1 MSATNLQIKEE
12 VVVVYFTDG
21 KILDSQRIEMI
32 GKELQSAVPQAIHK
46 KMVLNFRGVSFMSS
60 AMITKLVMVNKAC
73 KAQGVTLK
81 FCEVS
86 QNVMEVFK
94 ITKLN
99 KLFDIQATE
108 EKAIA
113 SFDKKGWF
121 G

>member
-1 MSATNLQIKEE
+1 MPATTTQMKGE
-12 VVVVYFTDG
+12 VLVVGFTDN

-32 GKELQSAVPQAIHK
+32 GKELQEAVPQAVHNK
-46 KMVLNFRGVSFMSS
+46 LLLNFRGVSFMSS
-60 AMITKLVMVNKAC
+60 AMITKLVMLNKTC

-86 QNVMEVFK
+86 PNVLEVFK
-94 ITKLN
+94 ITRLN
-99 KLFDIQATE
+99 KIFDIQTTE
-108 EKAIA
+108 EKAIS